1 MLKKIYSVF
10 DPRPL
15 HTGQQDLF
23 VDLDAVRG
31 DSGIIRGMAGIIRL
45 ADLPTCQVLAG
56 HRGSGKS
63 TELWRLRQEL
73 ERPEGNDKG
82 FFVVQVQADDELDRN
97 DIDFPEILIALIRQV
112 AEQLR
117 DRAGIELT
125 PGYFKDRWQHLQETL
140 TSEINFEGVKLA
152 AGMATLA
159 ATIKNSPEA
168 RKQVRDALEP
178 DANNWLRAANDVLG
192 AAIQQ
197 LIQKNYAGLV
207 VMVDD
212 LDKMITRPRESAGCS
227 TTEYL
232 FIHRSAQ
239 LTAFK
244 CHLIYTLPIEL
255 AYSHNEPN
263 IKRLYG
269 GHLPVVPMIKIA
281 TKPPDQ
287 QPHEAGMVAFREM
300 VNARLKHVGALP
312 DDLFESA
319 EIQDEL
325 IQLTGGQPTE
335 LMSMIREALV
345 STGLPIGRE
354 GVNRCRTE
362 TMRSYRRLL
371 RKEHWPVIEEVRGTG
386 EVVRTKDNEDA
397 FRELLDSRTLLLYRN
412 GDEWYDV
419 NPAINK
425 LPSPLNPT

>member
-1 MLKKIYSVF
+1 
-10 DPRPL
+10 
-15 HTGQQDLF
+15 
-23 VDLDAVRG
+23 
-31 DSGIIRGMAGIIRL
+31 MAGIIRL

-73 ERPEGNDKG
+73 ERPTGNDKG

-117 DRAGIELT
+117 DRAGIELK

-140 TSEINFEGVKLA
+140 TSEISFEGVKLA

-255 AYSHNEPN
+255 AYSHNELN
-263 IKRLYG
+263 IKSLYG

-281 TKPPDQ
+281 AKPPDQ
-287 QPHEAGMVAFREM
+287 QPHEAGMAAFREM
-300 VNARLKHVGALP
+300 INARLRHVGALP
-312 DDLFESA
+312 GALFESA

-325 IQLTGGQPTE
+325 IRLTGGQPTE

-345 STGLPIGRE
+345 STGLPIGQE

-371 RKEHWPVIEEVRGTG
+371 RMEHWPVIEEVRGTG